1 MANNQLNTIIKHLE
15 TVGSISTLEA
25 IIQYSIM
32 ALPRRIKD
40 LKEQGYNLNSIRKSH
55 PVTGKRY
62 TRYVLVEDAA

>member
-25 IIQYSIM
+25 IIQYNIM

-40 LKEQGYNLNSIRKSH
+40 LKEKGYSLNGIRKSH
-55 PVTGKRY
+55 PVTGQRY
-62 TRYVLVEDAA
+62 TRYVLAEAAA

>member
-25 IIQYSIM
+25 IIQYNIM

-40 LKEQGYNLNSIRKSH
+40 LKEKVYNFNSIRKSH
-55 PVTGKRY
+55 PVTGQRY
-62 TRYVLVEDAA
+62 TRYVLAEEAA

>member
-25 IIQYSIM
+25 IIQYNIM

-40 LKEQGYNLNSIRKSH
+40 LKEKGYSFNSIRKSH
-55 PVTGKRY
+55 PVTGQRY
-62 TRYVLVEDAA
+62 TRYVLAEAAA